1 MCLEGLA
8 KFEKAKVLTE
18 VPPVKNEKGEI
29 TEVQVSEEGEVFG
42 PDQFLEELAKHQSEC
57 PRCLVPIKFD
67 HVQQSNGRTWNSY
80 CCLTR

>member
-29 TEVQVSEEGEVFG
+29 TEVQVLC
-42 PDQFLEELAKHQSEC
+42 DLQ
-57 PRCLVPIKFD
+57 
-67 HVQQSNGRTWNSY
+67 Y
-80 CCLTR
+80 